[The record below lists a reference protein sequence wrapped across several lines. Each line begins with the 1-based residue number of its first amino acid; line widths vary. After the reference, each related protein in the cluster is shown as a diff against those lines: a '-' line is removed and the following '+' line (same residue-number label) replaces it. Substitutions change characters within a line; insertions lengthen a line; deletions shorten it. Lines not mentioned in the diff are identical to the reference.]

1 MKTQCIDEEDT
12 EVADFTEDNYSA
24 TDTVKGKGWGALI
37 LGLCLLPTP
46 LLGLGV
52 ALVALG
58 VAFLAI
64 TPKLQALEDEVDE
77 RIADE
82 QSKGRSGCG
91 WMIWFCL
98 VGVALLVGVGV
109 VLTAGALMVGRV
121 GL

>member
-1 MKTQCIDEEDT
+1 MSTRYDDY
-12 EVADFTEDNYSA
+12 TEDEDYSA

-46 LLGLGV
+46 LMGLGAV
-52 ALVALG
+52 LVALG

-64 TPKLQALEDEVDE
+64 SPKLQAFEDEADE

-82 QSKGRSGCG
+82 QAQGRSGCG
-91 WMIWFCL
+91 WMVWFCL
-98 VGVALLVGVGV
+98 VGVAMLFGVGV
-109 VLTAGALMVGRV
+109 VLTAGLLMVR

>member
-1 MKTQCIDEEDT
+1 MTTRYAEHSDDKDIEYPDD
-12 EVADFTEDNYSA
+12 YSA
-24 TDTVKGKGWGALI
+24 TDTVRHKGWGALI

-64 TPKLQALEDEVDE
+64 SPKLQALEDQADE
-77 RIADE
+77 RIDDE

-91 WMIWFCL
+91 WMVWFCL
-98 VGVALLVGVGV
+98 VGVAMLFCVGV
-109 VLTAGALMVGRV
+109 VLTAGTMAVMGR
-121 GL
+121 